1 MLQHDGRV
9 LKQMWLLWCCS
20 CTSFQCGLQ
29 FNSSLVCPSAD
40 PSIYRLFSV
49 IRWCNVCICMQYA
62 LSTYVSIHLQPCRCR
77 VLVVFYFFAT
87 SGTSVATLQ
96 KTLRV
101 SWEGQ
106 QKVLARPH
114 WNLFSKGCPY
124 CSFGASRSRGAG
136 SRTDGGNAA
145 GVGRK
150 CNSQSTYR
158 QIWSLI
164 LQLCFEENWYRY
176 YYNILQLL
184 PQKCPWCCGF
194 CRGWL
199 RLWTWELA
207 WQALVTLA
215 ASFARSRNHLRWC
228 EVTSRKV

>member
-77 VLVVFYFFAT
+77 VLVVFYFFAA

-136 SRTDGGNAA
+136 LARMVETLQEWEGNATPKVRTDKYDHWFYSCAS
-145 GVGRK
+145 K
-150 CNSQSTYR
+150 KIDIDIITT
-158 QIWSLI
+158 
-164 LQLCFEENWYRY
+164 
-176 YYNILQLL
+176 YYNSFLKSALDVVDSVVVAWGSEL
-184 PQKCPWCCGF
+184 GSWLGRPW
-194 CRGWL
+194 
-199 RLWTWELA
+199 
-207 WQALVTLA
+207 
-215 ASFARSRNHLRWC
+215 
-228 EVTSRKV
+228 